1 MLAAVALPVALH
13 RTYTYGV
20 PAVLAARVVPGAR
33 VVVPLGPRKVVG
45 IVTRVGVPA
54 PAGARLRDLL
64 DAPDADPALTPPLME
79 LGAWIARHYATPPG
93 VTYRAMLPAALTT
106 VAHTAPPVKTQ
117 RIARLGTPV
126 ESLMERERLF
136 ARAPKQRAVLE
147 LLEALGG
154 LAPVTRLLEEA
165 DAERGALD
173 ALVRRGLVTVERATL
188 MRDPFAARA
197 VPRAPRHRPT
207 ARQREAIDALAAL
220 PPGGAALLH
229 GITGSGKTLVYIEF
243 LRALVEAGRGAIV
256 LVPEIALT
264 PQTVD
269 RFRAAFGERVAVL
282 HSALS
287 DGERYDAW
295 AAIRRGERPIV
306 VGARSAIFAPVPRL
320 AAIVVDEE
328 HEASYKQ
335 GEAPRYHA
343 RDVARRRAQVEG
355 AVLVLGSATPSL
367 ESWTQAQRGELAL
380 LTLPDR
386 AGGATLPVVHVV
398 DRRRWAVRPRRVDA
412 GAHPAAPTPPVPQEA
427 IPVADHLEPGMLPF
441 GSAITPPLEQAIDLR
456 LRRDEQ
462 VLLLLNR
469 RGYAAFLQCE
479 QGHVKQCPN
488 CAIALT
494 YHRVPER
501 LACHYC
507 DHREAPSRACAECG
521 MPTLRERGLGT
532 QQLERL
538 LGERWPAARIA
549 RMDLDTTGGKWA
561 HSEILDRVAR
571 HEVDILLGT
580 QMIAKGLDFPN
591 VTLVGVVDADVG
603 INLPDFR
610 ASERCFQLLAQVAGR
625 AGRGAKGGEVYV
637 QTREPGHHAVT
648 CAVTHDY
655 LKFAALELAGR
666 SRPAYPPLVH
676 AANVIVSGTDEQVV
690 SEAARALADWTRR
703 LIAAKV
709 PGAVDVLGAAPSPIE
724 RIKTRWR
731 WHFLLRAEDAAAL
744 GRVGRYLVEHGPLPR
759 AAELRLAYDRD
770 PVTLM

>member
-13 RTYTYGV
+13 RTYTYAV
-20 PAVLAARVVPGAR
+20 PESLAARVVPGAR

-45 IVTRVGVPA
+45 IVTDVGVDA
-54 PAGARLRDLL
+54 PAGARLRALH
-64 DAPDADPALTPPLME
+64 DAPDPLPALSPALLE
-79 LGAWIARHYATPPG
+79 LGTWIARHYATAPG
-93 VTYRAMLPAALTT
+93 IVLRAMLPAALTGA
-106 VAHTAPPVKTQ
+106 AHPEPPVKLQ
-117 RIARLGTPV
+117 RVVRLGAPI
-126 ESLMERERLF
+126 ESLMERDRLF
-136 ARAPKQRAVLE
+136 RRAPKQRAVLE

-154 LAPVTRLLEEA
+154 TAPAVRLLAEA
-165 DAERGALD
+165 GADNGALA
-173 ALVRRGLVTVERATL
+173 ALVKRGLVVVEQASV
-188 MRDPFAARA
+188 MRDPFASRA
-197 VPRAPRHRPT
+197 VPRPARHVATP
-207 ARQREAIDALAAL
+207 AQREAIAALQAL

-243 LRALVEAGRGAIV
+243 LRALVEQGRGAIV

-295 AAIRRGERPIV
+295 ASIRRGERPIV
-306 VGARSAIFAPVPRL
+306 VGARSAVFAPVARL

-343 RDVARRRAQVEG
+343 RDVARMRAHIEG
-355 AVLVLGSATPSL
+355 AACVLGSATPSL
-367 ESWTQAQRGELAL
+367 ESWLQARQGTLAL
-380 LTLPDR
+380 LSLPER
-386 AGGATLPVVHVV
+386 AGGAQLPAVHVV
-398 DRRRWAVRPRRVDA
+398 DRRRWAIRPRRPDA
-412 GAHPAAPTPPVPQEA
+412 GAAPGSPMPPVPQEA
-427 IPVADHLEPGMLPF
+427 IPVGEHLDPSMMPF
-441 GSAITPPLEQAIDLR
+441 GSAITPPLEKAIDAR
-456 LRRDEQ
+456 LARGEQ
-462 VLLLLNR
+462 ILLLLNR

-479 QGHVKQCPN
+479 QGHVKQCPD

-507 DHREAPSRACAECG
+507 DHREPPTRACVECG

-561 HSEILDRVAR
+561 HSEILDRVGR

-625 AGRGAKGGEVYV
+625 AGRGAKGGEVFI

-655 LKFAALELAGR
+655 LRFAELELAGR
-666 SRPAYPPLVH
+666 SGPTYPPLVH

-690 SEAARALADWTRR
+690 AEAARQLADWTRR
-703 LIAAKV
+703 LIAAKTG
-709 PGAVDVLGAAPSPIE
+709 GAVDVLGAAPSPIE

-731 WHFLLRAEDAAAL
+731 WHFLLKSEDAKAL